1 MARAIAASTFSHRIS
16 IPCGAVLAVALTAS
30 GCHSKSDPT
39 PQNFTQGIAKHL
51 VDHPD
56 CLYQTAI
63 RFPYETSDPKETR
76 QMDSLVTALQLDRQ
90 EERSI
95 HVIRYTPSK
104 IGAKA
109 APRFCYGFRHVTGI
123 ESYTPPAKAAD
134 GFMETRVT
142 YQYELQDV
150 PVWSKTPE
158 VQTAYPEMA
167 KATAGPG
174 TATITLAQ
182 TGVGWQVPE

>member
-1 MARAIAASTFSHRIS
+1 MTPIRSVLRNARPNLPCTAAIAVLLLST
-16 IPCGAVLAVALTAS
+16 

-39 PQNFTQGIAKHL
+39 SQNFTQGISKYL
-51 VDHPD
+51 LDHPD
-56 CLYQTAI
+56 CLYKTAV
-63 RFPYETSDPKETR
+63 RFPYETSDPVETHR
-76 QMDSLVTALQLDRQ
+76 MNSLVTAQQLDRE

-95 HVIRYTPSK
+95 HVTRYTPTK
-104 IGAKA
+104 IGAAA

-134 GFMETRVT
+134 GFNETRVT
-142 YQYELQDV
+142 YQYELQDI

-158 VQTAYPEMA
+158 VQTAFPEMA
-167 KATAGPG
+167 RATSAPG
-174 TATITLAQ
+174 STTITLAQ